1 MTETTIDTTAAEQEP
16 EQAVS
21 AWAAKLTRIKTRKPL
36 ERSYTFHD
44 EDLQDAADETLEALQ
59 RAHER
64 ARKAGL
70 AALSGDFDA
79 EDAAGLMNAV
89 QAYVDADEDVVTAEA
104 NHQAAVQA
112 AKDADEVLTLR
123 AIGATAF
130 EDLTASCPPT
140 AEQAKRGEDYNVKR
154 FAPLLIAAC
163 CTEDM
168 TVAEA
173 ASLVGGEVEVVTPGE
188 PAKWDKVEGVLNQGE
203 AAMLFGLAIAVN
215 QNARVSLGKG

>member
-1 MTETTIDTTAAEQEP
+1 MTETTTEPTAPVNDGE
-16 EQAVS
+16 AVN
-21 AWAAKLTRIKTRKPL
+21 AWAAKLARIKARKPL
-36 ERSYTFHD
+36 ERSYTLHD
-44 EDLQDAADETLEALQ
+44 EELQDAADATLEALT

-64 ARKAGL
+64 ARKAGH
-70 AALSGDFDA
+70 AALEGDFDA

-89 QAYVDADEDVVTAEA
+89 QAYVDADEDVITAERA
-104 NHQAAVQA
+104 HAEAVQA
-112 AKDADEVLTLR
+112 AKDADEVLTMR

-163 CTEDM
+163 CTENM
-168 TVAEA
+168 TVAQA
-173 ASLVGGEVEVVTPGE
+173 ASLVGGEVEVITPGE
-188 PAKWDKVEGVLNQGE
+188 PPKWEKVEGVLNQGE
-203 AAMLFGLAIAVN
+203 ASMLFGLAVAVN